1 MWREIVDQAVDVK
14 LLLLRRIQMVLF
26 VLCWK
31 VTSEAQF
38 SENGEVVNYFV
49 LCYSSEK
56 VTWDLYHFLAQVTQL
71 IWLCS
76 RVCKSF
82 TVPGLDKTP
91 KINASDV
98 TWIWYYMISSP
109 WNSQKF
115 PNLIAWVRNVKAIQ
129 LQLTLRTVVLQ

>member
-1 MWREIVDQAVDVK
+1 
-14 LLLLRRIQMVLF
+14 MVLF

-71 IWLCS
+71 I
-76 RVCKSF
+76 
-82 TVPGLDKTP
+82 
-91 KINASDV
+91 
-98 TWIWYYMISSP
+98 
-109 WNSQKF
+109 
-115 PNLIAWVRNVKAIQ
+115 
-129 LQLTLRTVVLQ
+129 